1 MEAVL
6 HGWDGSQIALP
17 QVIQWK
23 FQYGLGTPCDSFEV
37 RCLWEPEED
46 LLAEAVGFT
55 ADEEGQRVFTG
66 LVDEC
71 ERGWDEQGSFLTI
84 SGRGMAARLLDNEAL
99 GMDYQV
105 ATWQDIL
112 RDHVTPY
119 GLEVAGE
126 RGELPAVSPFSVR
139 SGESEWQVLY
149 RFARYHGGVT
159 PRFDREGR
167 LVLAPFADGRE
178 LVLDGETAVSRICWR
193 EKRYGVFSEAAVLSR
208 SGAAAQ
214 RVENRPFLEQGGACR
229 RVFTMPGQSNY
240 LAMRYRG
247 EFQIQRSE
255 SERNRVEVTVPR
267 LFFAWP
273 GDLVRLNLTGWGCGG
288 VWRVL
293 EARVE
298 AGEDGGST
306 ALTLGEPG
314 AIIG

>member
-119 GLEVAGE
+119 GLEAAPGAK
-126 RGELPAVSPFSVR
+126 LTAVPGFSVAVG
-139 SGESEWQVLY
+139 SSEWQVVY
-149 RFARYHGGVT
+149 EFCRYYGGIT
-159 PRFDREGR
+159 PRFDRLGR
-167 LVLAPFADGRE
+167 LVVTPWETGE
-178 LVLDGETAVSRICWR
+178 KLVLSEDT
-193 EKRYGVFSEAAVLSR
+193 GV
-208 SGAAAQ
+208 
-214 RVENRPFLEQGGACR
+214 
-229 RVFTMPGQSNY
+229 
-240 LAMRYRG
+240 
-247 EFQIQRSE
+247 
-255 SERNRVEVTVPR
+255 
-267 LFFAWP
+267 
-273 GDLVRLNLTGWGCGG
+273 
-288 VWRVL
+288 
-293 EARVE
+293 
-298 AGEDGGST
+298 T
-306 ALTLGEPG
+306 ALTLRDQRYGVLSQILVRDRTTGAVQTVENEDFARRGGRCRRVLTMPGKSSYQTMRYSGSYQLERSAEELRQLELELLGAFAAWPGELVEVHLNKPVG
-314 AIIG
+314 RGTWRVAEMVSGMDENGTYTRLVLGDPAALK